1 MILLGFRGYLE
12 TSTLATHFVLPWF
25 FPWTQKLIMVVFTFE
40 LVVQKLEAK
49 DEKDR
54 TKQKQ
59 DETGMF
65 TSKRTWARNGYTLG
79 HTQDIPWV
87 LSTYELY
94 QYLLHLLLHH
104 ASLQF
109 GMIIQVATCD
119 LWFTFSVLSRRLCEI
134 RLFHTLCQFLM

>member
-59 DETGMF
+59 DENGMF
-65 TSKRTWARNGYTLG
+65 TVHPSVHGQEMDIHWATPKIY
-79 HTQDIPWV
+79 HE
-87 LSTYELY
+87 Y
-94 QYLLHLLLHH
+94 
-104 ASLQF
+104 
-109 GMIIQVATCD
+109 
-119 LWFTFSVLSRRLCEI
+119 
-134 RLFHTLCQFLM
+134 